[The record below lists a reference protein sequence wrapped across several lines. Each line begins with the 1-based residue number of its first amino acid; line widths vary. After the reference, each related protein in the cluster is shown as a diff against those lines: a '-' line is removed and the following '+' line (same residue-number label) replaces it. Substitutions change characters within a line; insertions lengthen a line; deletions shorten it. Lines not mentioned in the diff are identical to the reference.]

1 MLEFLEPGVSLILG
15 SRFCIRVAMGPEG
28 LVSTSGCVPVMC
40 VLGMALAPLLTGMT
54 LGFTSPTVD
63 TMKGSVQWDGAPVVR
78 TCSCESGANFFALP
92 SAQFSSSTLHLI
104 IQIPAYSRACP

>member
-78 TCSCESGANFFALP
+78 LKSQSTSTKQQAASSCSRRR
-92 SAQFSSSTLHLI
+92 
-104 IQIPAYSRACP
+104 SRRSRSRRSRGPF